1 MGRWPKTRL
10 RHHSHQWRG
19 RVPLNHQMCGFYNI
33 ILPQAVTGL
42 LHVQVVQLMLN
53 RRNNEVL
60 AINAIPFENT
70 SIQAGHRKE
79 SGSIGHK
86 MVKKLKKLKQKTGAL
101 KKRSRTIF
109 RKDQSSHSRP
119 QSPPSGHPV
128 QHRKSDGAVRTDS
141 FMKRISRIGS
151 PKKPISPLAH
161 SPSPTSVMT
170 TRSRS
175 TSPLTVA
182 HGNSP
187 NSSPT
192 GSTQYLHEVL
202 ESYPSYASSRKAPER
217 SSSLHSALPKKIN
230 SPTRPE
236 RRSWFGEL
244 THHSRKPSCEGI
256 SSLVTAANKS
266 SSPVHQ
272 KASPH
277 GSPLVQRTLGG
288 GKSGKST
295 LSGIKPMRSH
305 SEHLTWRERKAWFE
319 KQ

>member
-1 MGRWPKTRL
+1 
-10 RHHSHQWRG
+10 
-19 RVPLNHQMCGFYNI
+19 
-33 ILPQAVTGL
+33 VTGL

-53 RRNNEVL
+53 NRRNDVL
-60 AINAIPFENT
+60 VINAIPFENT
-70 SIQAGHRKE
+70 TIQTGHRVPSK
-79 SGSIGHK
+79 SIGHR

-109 RKDQSSHSRP
+109 RTSKNSISRP
-119 QSPPSGHPV
+119 QSPPSGSPSHAHHSP
-128 QHRKSDGAVRTDS
+128 RRTTDAPSRSDS
-141 FMKRISRIGS
+141 FKERMKRISRIGS

-170 TRSRS
+170 PRSRS

-182 HGNSP
+182 HGTSSP
-187 NSSPT
+187 SSSPT
-192 GSTQYLHEVL
+192 GSNLYLHEM
-202 ESYPSYASSRKAPER
+202 EAHSSSRKAPER
-217 SSSLHSALPKKIN
+217 SSSLHSALPKKIQ

-244 THHSRKPSCEGI
+244 THSRRPSCEGI

-266 SSPVHQ
+266 SSVNKSSPVHQ
-272 KASPH
+272 KVSPH
-277 GSPLVQRTLGG
+277 GSPLVLQRTVESGKG
-288 GKSGKST
+288 GKGT

-305 SEHLTWRERKAWFE
+305 SEHLTWKERTAWFD

>member
-1 MGRWPKTRL
+1 M
-10 RHHSHQWRG
+10 
-19 RVPLNHQMCGFYNI
+19 NHQVCKYYAI

-60 AINAIPFENT
+60 AINAVPFENT
-70 SIQAGHRKE
+70 SIQSGHRKE

-109 RKDQSSHSRP
+109 RNPKDHSSHSRP
-119 QSPPSGHPV
+119 QSPPSGSSGHTV
-128 QHRKSDGAVRTDS
+128 QHRKSDGAIRTDS

-192 GSTQYLHEVL
+192 GSTQYLNEM
-202 ESYPSYASSRKAPER
+202 ETYPLYGSSRKAPER

-236 RRSWFGEL
+236 RKSWFGEV
-244 THHSRKPSCEGI
+244 TYHSRKPSCEGI

-266 SSPVHQ
+266 SPVHQ
-272 KASPH
+272 KVSPH

>member
-1 MGRWPKTRL
+1 MVYAVTF
-10 RHHSHQWRG
+10 S
-19 RVPLNHQMCGFYNI
+19 
-33 ILPQAVTGL
+33 QAVTGL

-60 AINAIPFENT
+60 AISAIPFENS
-70 SIQAGHRKE
+70 SIETGHRKD
-79 SGSIGHK
+79 SNSIGHK

-109 RKDQSSHSRP
+109 RNPKDHSTHSRP
-119 QSPPSGHPV
+119 QSPPSGSPSHTV
-128 QHRKSDGAVRTDS
+128 QHRKSDGAIRTDS

-182 HGNSP
+182 HGNNSP

-192 GSTQYLHEVL
+192 GSTQYLHEV
-202 ESYPSYASSRKAPER
+202 ESYSSSRKAPER

-266 SSPVHQ
+266 SPVHQ
-272 KASPH
+272 KSSPH
-277 GSPLVQRTLGG
+277 GSPLVQRTFVPEGG
-288 GKSGKST
+288 GKGGSKSST

>member
-1 MGRWPKTRL
+1 M
-10 RHHSHQWRG
+10 
-19 RVPLNHQMCGFYNI
+19 LN
-33 ILPQAVTGL
+33 
-42 LHVQVVQLMLN
+42 N
-53 RRNNEVL
+53 RRNDIL
-60 AINAIPFENT
+60 AISAIPLENT
-70 SIQAGHRKE
+70 TIQTGHRVPSK
-79 SGSIGHK
+79 SIGHR

-109 RKDQSSHSRP
+109 RTSKDSRSRP
-119 QSPPSGHPV
+119 QSPPSGSPSHAHQSP
-128 QHRKSDGAVRTDS
+128 RRSEGASRSDS
-141 FMKRISRIGS
+141 FKEKMKRISRIGS

-182 HGNSP
+182 HGASSP

-192 GSTQYLHEVL
+192 GSNLYLHEM
-202 ESYPSYASSRKAPER
+202 ETHTSSRKAPER
-217 SSSLHSALPKKIN
+217 SSSLHSALPKKIH

-244 THHSRKPSCEGI
+244 AHSRRPSCEGI

-266 SSPVHQ
+266 SSVNKSSPVHQ
-272 KASPH
+272 KVSPH
-277 GSPLVQRTLGG
+277 GSPLVLQRSVEG
-288 GKSGKST
+288 GKSSKGSGT

-305 SEHLTWRERKAWFE
+305 SEHLTWKERTAWFD

>member
-1 MGRWPKTRL
+1 MFL
-10 RHHSHQWRG
+10 
-19 RVPLNHQMCGFYNI
+19 FYI
-33 ILPQAVTGL
+33 QAVTGL

-60 AINAIPFENT
+60 AISAIPFEHT
-70 SIQAGHRKE
+70 SIQAGHRKD
-79 SGSIGHK
+79 SNSIGHK

-109 RKDQSSHSRP
+109 RNPKDHSSHSRP
-119 QSPPSGHPV
+119 QSPPSGSSGHTV
-128 QHRKSDGAVRTDS
+128 QHRKSDGAIRTDS

-192 GSTQYLHEVL
+192 GSTQYLHEV
-202 ESYPSYASSRKAPER
+202 ENHSSSRKAPER
-217 SSSLHSALPKKIN
+217 SSSLHSALPKKIH

-266 SSPVHQ
+266 SPVHQ
-272 KASPH
+272 KISPH
-277 GSPLVQRTLGG
+277 GSPLVNRTFIPEGG
-288 GKSGKST
+288 GKGSKGT

>member
-1 MGRWPKTRL
+1 MNNQVCKYYT
-10 RHHSHQWRG
+10 
-19 RVPLNHQMCGFYNI
+19 I
-33 ILPQAVTGL
+33 ISPQAVTGL

-70 SIQAGHRKE
+70 SIQTGHRKE

-119 QSPPSGHPV
+119 QSPPSGSSGHTV
-128 QHRKSDGAVRTDS
+128 QHRKSDGAIRTDS

-192 GSTQYLHEVL
+192 GSTQYLHEMDN
-202 ESYPSYASSRKAPER
+202 YPSYASSRKAPER

-266 SSPVHQ
+266 SPVHQ
-272 KASPH
+272 KVSPH
-277 GSPLVQRTLGG
+277 GSPLVQRTFGG
-288 GKSGKST
+288 GKSAGKSST